1 MHCGSYIAARYAR
14 RGGRAAL
21 VRAPPAAVAVLG
33 RQGFAVRSGS
43 LAQRSQLPAFE
54 RETPRRARRRR
65 RGAAAVLAAA
75 AEAMERESSRD
86 AVHERDV

>member
-1 MHCGSYIAARYAR
+1 MR
-14 RGGRAAL
+14 
-21 VRAPPAAVAVLG
+21 V
-33 RQGFAVRSGS
+33 GS

-75 AEAMERESSRD
+75 AEAMEREGSRG
-86 AVHERDV
+86 AVRERDLNRDCPHRPPETRARDG